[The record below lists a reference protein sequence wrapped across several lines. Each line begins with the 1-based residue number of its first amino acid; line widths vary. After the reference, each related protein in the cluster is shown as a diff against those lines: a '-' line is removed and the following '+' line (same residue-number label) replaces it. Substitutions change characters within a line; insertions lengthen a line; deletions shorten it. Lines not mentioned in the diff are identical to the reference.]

1 MNAKIDTQALVK
13 AQVENGDERGQ
24 EWKLYSRNEM
34 KQRTPNV
41 NSRYSP
47 KIASLGQAFPYYLIG
62 NKSFY
67 LRTLKTFE
75 FIMMGQS
82 K

>member
-1 MNAKIDTQALVK
+1 VH
-13 AQVENGDERGQ
+13 
-24 EWKLYSRNEM
+24 
-34 KQRTPNV
+34 
-41 NSRYSP
+41 SRYSP
-47 KIASLGQAFPYYLIG
+47 KNASLGQAFPHYLIG

-82 K
+82 KWFIAKQNKKKTLSFGMHAQLINMDCK